1 MDDPVEYDII
11 PSEMGIDTINAVKA
25 RLTKILSVPLRNRI
39 FLIGDIIL
47 TCVSVF
53 GSFALRLDLGA
64 SFNYYLPQAI
74 WMAVLAVMVKPII
87 YRRFGLYRRLWVYA
101 SAQEI
106 KPIAFAVSTASI
118 CMSVG
123 VLFLTSAQLAFFPAF
138 YRGFPRSVLVI
149 DWLLS
154 LILIGGFRMG
164 QRLISDSQHVGEN
177 GSTSRD
183 AHKPRRVVIIGAG
196 DAGALVVREMQKNP
210 RMNLKPIC
218 FLDDDQTKQGQQIHN
233 VVVAGTLK
241 ELSRVIDQHRIQEV
255 IIAIPSAPG
264 PVIRQ
269 VSDVCRRRRIRY
281 RTMPSIYELIDGRV
295 SVSRLRE
302 VEVTDLLRRTPAGID
317 DHQIG
322 LNLRD
327 KVVLITGAGGS
338 IGRELCR
345 QIIHWRPASLV
356 MLGHGENSI
365 FKILIELQETYGMDA
380 TGTSTGIPL
389 PLKPIIADVRDV
401 DRISSIFKIHHPD
414 VVFHVAAHKH
424 VPLMEANVEEAV
436 TNNILGTRN
445 VVQVASQNKVD
456 RLVMISSDKAIAPSS
471 VMGATKRIAEQLV
484 LDIAKRNNR
493 AFSVVRFGNVLGS
506 RGSVIPHF
514 KHQIAHGGPVT
525 VTHPDM
531 KRYFMTIP
539 EAVHLILQAMTLGHG
554 GEVFV
559 LRMGEQIR
567 ILGLAED
574 LVRLSGLEPYKDI
587 DIVFTGVR
595 PGEKLSEELWDDW
608 ANHQPTTHSDIIR
621 LTDQDFL
628 SGDALD
634 KAVDELLRLARRGQP
649 EAIKR
654 MLDDTIPS
662 SSMRNVIVSSD
673 ETDFDN

>member
-436 TNNILGTRN
+436 TNNILGKRN